1 MPRARKRSFGYTIG
15 FQKPQGQL
23 GQEAF
28 HGLVILVPKTGLEP
42 VRGYPQRFLRP
53 QRLPFRHSGVIGPII
68 PLSLALSLYA

>member
-1 MPRARKRSFGYTIG
+1 MSQLLPSLLPGHANGPRVREDT
-15 FQKPQGQL
+15 
-23 GQEAF
+23 EA
-28 HGLVILVPKTGLEP
+28 VYRIPMLVPKTGLEP